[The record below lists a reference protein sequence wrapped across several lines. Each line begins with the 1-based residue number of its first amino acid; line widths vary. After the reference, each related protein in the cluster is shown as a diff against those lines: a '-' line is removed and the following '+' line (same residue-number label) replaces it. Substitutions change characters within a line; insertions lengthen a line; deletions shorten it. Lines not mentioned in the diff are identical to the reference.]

1 MSKTMNKDIPS
12 EQQMLYILRNF
23 QRLQEE
29 NQKLRNLLLR
39 STDIT
44 EKSTLLERIDKLEK
58 REEERE
64 TYLERL
70 RKRIKRLEEKV
81 ENKQREIYRIRYE
94 QANKQDIEC

>member
-1 MSKTMNKDIPS
+1 MNKDIPS

-64 TYLERL
+64 AYLERL

>member
-1 MSKTMNKDIPS
+1 MNKTINKDIPS

-29 NQKLRNLLLR
+29 NQRLRNLLR

>member
-1 MSKTMNKDIPS
+1 MNKDIPS

>member
-1 MSKTMNKDIPS
+1 MSKTINKDIPS

-29 NQKLRNLLLR
+29 NQKLRNLLR
-39 STDIT
+39 STDII
-44 EKSTLLERIDKLEK
+44 ENSTLLERIDKLKK

-70 RKRIKRLEEKV
+70 RKRMKRLEEKV

-94 QANKQDIEC
+94 QANKQDMEC